1 MSRFLGAIGEDF
13 AAFASRA
20 FRRPGPVV
28 NVLRLAGVIGRRGPL
43 RGGGLTLDG
52 LDRAIARAF
61 RGRGLAAVALAINS
75 PGGAPVQ
82 CGLIARR
89 IREAADKRKVPVI
102 AFAEDVA
109 ASGGYW
115 LALAADEIYAD
126 TASIVGSIGVIS
138 AGFGFPALLE
148 RYGIERRVHASGAA
162 KGMLDPFRPEA
173 AEDVARLAAIQA
185 DIHAAFR
192 ELVRARRGARLKG
205 AEDELFSG
213 AIWSGREAL
222 ALGLIDGIGDLRTV
236 MRARFGD
243 AVAFRPVG
251 VRRTLLQ
258 RRLGLFAP
266 RPDAGEIAAELI
278 AAVEDWALWKR
289 FGL

>member
-1 MSRFLGAIGEDF
+1 
-13 AAFASRA
+13 
-20 FRRPGPVV
+20 
-28 NVLRLAGVIGRRGPL
+28 
-43 RGGGLTLDG
+43 
-52 LDRAIARAF
+52 
-61 RGRGLAAVALAINS
+61 
-75 PGGAPVQ
+75 
-82 CGLIARR
+82 
-89 IREAADKRKVPVI
+89 
-102 AFAEDVA
+102 
-109 ASGGYW
+109 
-115 LALAADEIYAD
+115 
-126 TASIVGSIGVIS
+126 VIS
-138 AGFGFPALLE
+138 AGFGFPSWIE
-148 RYGIERRVHASGAA
+148 RHGIERRVHASGRS

-173 AEDVARLAAIQA
+173 PEDVARLEAIQA

-192 ELVRARRGARLKG
+192 DLVRTRRGARLKG

-243 AVAFRPVG
+243 EVAFRSVG

-266 RPDAGEIAAELI
+266 HPDAGEIAAELI